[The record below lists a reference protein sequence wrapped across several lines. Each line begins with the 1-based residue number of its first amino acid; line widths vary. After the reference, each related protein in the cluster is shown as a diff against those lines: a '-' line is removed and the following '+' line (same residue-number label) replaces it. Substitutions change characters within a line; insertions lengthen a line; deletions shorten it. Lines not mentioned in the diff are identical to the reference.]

1 MKNVTDSLK
10 PSTETAIAPV
20 QPDYFAQDE
29 FEISI
34 NDFYTGQWS
43 RHNADNYLKALSEL
57 KLEAKKRGY
66 DVRERTSMD
75 TMITYVTFTK
85 RHL

>member
-10 PSTETAIAPV
+10 PSVETAVVPAA
-20 QPDYFAQDE
+20 PDYFAQDE

-34 NDFYTGQWS
+34 NDFYTGQFS
-43 RHNADNYLKALSEL
+43 RHNAAEYSRALSEL
-57 KLEAKKRGY
+57 RIEAVKRGY

-85 RHL
+85 RRL

>member
-10 PSTETAIAPV
+10 ASDSTAVVPAK
-20 QPDYFAQDE
+20 PDYFAQDE

-34 NDFYTGQWS
+34 NDFYTGPWS
-43 RHNADNYLKALSEL
+43 RHNAGDYTRALSEL
-57 KLEAKKRGY
+57 KIEAVKRNY

-85 RHL
+85 RRL

>member
-10 PSTETAIAPV
+10 PSDSTAIAPA
-20 QPDYFAQDE
+20 QPDYFSQDE

-34 NDFYTGQWS
+34 NDFYIGPWS

-57 KLEAKKRGY
+57 KVEAKKRGY

-75 TMITYVTFTK
+75 TMITYVTFIK
-85 RHL
+85 RRL